1 MQWKFKRNYK
11 TNRNLEKFYKQT
23 QNSIQDVIE
32 EILGNDSEDITEK
45 KEILKIIDENNF
57 LIEAQLNLEELN
69 NVLGL
74 NLPLIDEY
82 QTLGG
87 FLSYQWQKIPIQGE
101 TLKYDNLLFTVV
113 KSEGPRLRQIHI
125 QRQPSV
131 NYDLLTKNVTSSE
144 NYDDLDTQNNYDGE

>member
-1 MQWKFKRNYK
+1 M
-11 TNRNLEKFYKQT
+11 
-23 QNSIQDVIE
+23 
-32 EILGNDSEDITEK
+32 
-45 KEILKIIDENNF
+45 KIIDENNF

-125 QRQPSV
+125 QRQSSI
-131 NYDLLTKNVTSSE
+131 NYDLLAKNVSSSE
-144 NYDDLDTQNNYDGE
+144 NCDDLEIQSSYDGE

>member
-1 MQWKFKRNYK
+1 MQRSQLKMVIIVDEFGG
-11 TNRNLEKFYKQT
+11 TSGLIT
-23 QNSIQDVIE
+23 IQDVIE
-32 EILGNDSEDITEK
+32 EILGNDSKDITEK

-101 TLKYDNLLFTVV
+101 TLKYDNLLFTVI
-113 KSEGPRLRQIHI
+113 KSEGPCLKQIHI

-131 NYDLLTKNVTSSE
+131 NYDLLVKDMTSSE